1 MGTLHE
7 NPVTRMSRKTVV
19 RRADAS
25 TTVSGAV
32 EIGPFAER
40 TIDAHF
46 YEGGIAGRSVGD
58 TLYSRSGLYLI
69 DQPDVRVGTKAT
81 MGVSSRRSNGNEFV
95 ADLLE
100 LVTFVD
106 GSSIRCRGVAN
117 LSAFER
123 RDGEIEL
130 EVGEGTGSMWG
141 WNGTQV
147 TSRTDGP
154 PSQSRRSTFRLA
166 CDSIDAAGSGP
177 IRLPPARFDD
187 AVRRCEERWTLD
199 VWRAGALARVTI
211 DPASG
216 DQATDEYDAALYLIG
231 DETSGGD
238 AKVLV
243 SRLSADMLPTGSS
256 GARLGKV
263 AGFRV
268 LPTRYGLGRGAVRL
282 SDGDTVSTDSVVAVR
297 VPQAGGPEMWQ
308 PLTDGAWV
316 GWGVDRGLLELA
328 PCGLI
333 GRIADLDVI

>member
-1 MGTLHE
+1 MGGSKE
-7 NPVTRMSRKTVV
+7 NPAAKTSRRTVV
-19 RRADAS
+19 RRADVS

-46 YEGGIAGRSVGD
+46 FEGGIAGRSVGD
-58 TLYSRSGLYLI
+58 TLYSRSGLYLV

-81 MGVSSRRSNGNEFV
+81 MGVSARRSNGNEFV

-106 GSSIRCRGVAN
+106 GSSIRCRGAAN

-123 RDGEIEL
+123 FDADIEL
-130 EVGEGTGSMWG
+130 EAGEGTGSLWG
-141 WNGTQV
+141 WSGTQV

-154 PSQSRRSTFRLA
+154 PSQSRRSAFRLT
-166 CDSIDAAGSGP
+166 CDSTNAAGSGP
-177 IRLPPARFDD
+177 IRLPPARFDE
-187 AVRRCEERWTLD
+187 ALRPCQERWTLD
-199 VWRAGALARVTI
+199 VWRSGELTRVAI
-211 DPASG
+211 DPAS
-216 DQATDEYDAALYLIG
+216 DDEPTDEYDAALYVIG
-231 DETSGGD
+231 DGTD
-238 AKVLV
+238 AGAAMVLV
-243 SRLSADMLPTGSS
+243 PRLSADMLPTG
-256 GARLGKV
+256 GAGTRLGKV

-268 LPTRYGLGRGAVRL
+268 LPTRYGLERGAVRL
-282 SDGDTVSTDSVVAVR
+282 SEGDTVSAHSVAAVR
-297 VPQAGGPEMWQ
+297 VPQAGGPAVWH

-333 GRIADLDVI
+333 GRIADLDLI